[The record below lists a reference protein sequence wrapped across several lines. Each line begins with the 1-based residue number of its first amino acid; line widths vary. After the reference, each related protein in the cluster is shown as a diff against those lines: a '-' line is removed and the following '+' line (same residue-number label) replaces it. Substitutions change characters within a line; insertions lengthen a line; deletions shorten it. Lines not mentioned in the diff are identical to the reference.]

1 MSRVPRLTRA
11 EAAVF
16 TAGVAS
22 MGLELLA
29 GRLVTPTFGGSIYVW
44 GSVIGVFLTALS
56 VGYAVGGRTAK
67 YASPALLVSVLAAS
81 AAFAAAVVVG
91 GETVVELSASLPIP
105 TRYAAVPSIVVLFG
119 PLTFFVGLVSP
130 YGAELSAAESR
141 GAASGRVYAL
151 GTIGSII
158 GTFGTTFVLIPAL
171 EVTVIAA
178 LFGGL
183 LLVAALLVAEP
194 TPRAVGK
201 LGVTALLLL
210 SATVVG
216 VYGVNVGEDTLYED
230 QTAYSELRVGE
241 ADGVRTL
248 YLDGVRHSAMYTDDR
263 DGYVFEYSKYAHV
276 PMLWQ
281 DDVDRVLFIGGGG
294 FSGPKRFAEEYDVT
308 VDVVEIDPGVVHAAE
323 EYFGVSEGPN
333 FDVHVEDGRRFL
345 EQTNHTYDLVVL
357 DAYQRDAVPFHLTT
371 VEFMELAASKL
382 DDDGALVANV
392 ISARSGA
399 GSAFFRAEMKT
410 MERAFPHVYAFPTS
424 DTDALQNIEIV
435 ATKGQ
440 SWSQSELEALAG
452 TRDVG
457 VDLTGA
463 VTRYT
468 HPSEV
473 ETGDVPVLT
482 DEHAPVDAL
491 LQGQAGKRYVV
502 RQNNTTT
509 ARVAQPAL

>member
-1 MSRVPRLTRA
+1 
-11 EAAVF
+11 VF

-56 VGYAVGGRTAK
+56 LGYAVGGRTADR
-67 YASPALLVSVLAAS
+67 ASPGVLVSVLAA
-81 AAFAAAVVVG
+81 AALFAAAVVVG
-91 GETVVELSASLPIP
+91 GEAVVELSAGLPIP
-105 TRYAAVPSIVVLFG
+105 TRYAAVPSVVLLFG
-119 PLTFFVGLVSP
+119 PLTFLVGLVSP
-130 YGAELSAAESR
+130 YGAELSAAEGR

-151 GTIGSII
+151 GTVGSII
-158 GTFGTTFVLIPAL
+158 GTFGTTFVLIPAFD
-171 EVTVIAA
+171 VAVIAA

-183 LLVAALLVAEP
+183 LLFAALLVADP

-201 LGVTALLLL
+201 VGVTALVLL

-216 VYGVNVGEDTLYED
+216 VYGVNIGEETLYED

-248 YLDGVRHSAMYTDDR
+248 YLDGVRHSAMYTDGR
-263 DGYVFEYSKYAHV
+263 DGYVFEYSQYAHI
-276 PMLWQ
+276 PLLWQ

-294 FSGPKRFAEEYDVT
+294 FSGPKRFVAEYDASI
-308 VDVVEIDPGVVHAAE
+308 DAVEIDPGVVHAAE
-323 EYFGVSEGPN
+323 EYFGVSEGPQL
-333 FDVHVEDGRRFL
+333 DVHVEDGRRFL
-345 EQTNHTYDLVVL
+345 EQTNHTYDLIVL

-399 GSAFFRAEMKT
+399 GSEFFRAELKT
-410 MERAFPHVYAFPTS
+410 MRRAFPRVYAFPTS
-424 DTDALQNIEIV
+424 DTHALQNIEIV

-440 SWSQSELEALAG
+440 SWSQAELEALAEN
-452 TRDVG
+452 RDVG
-457 VDLTGA
+457 IDLTDA

-468 HPSEV
+468 HPSDV

-482 DEHAPVDAL
+482 DDHAPVDAL

-502 RQNNTTT
+502 VENNTTT
-509 ARVAQPAL
+509 ARVASPSIVAP